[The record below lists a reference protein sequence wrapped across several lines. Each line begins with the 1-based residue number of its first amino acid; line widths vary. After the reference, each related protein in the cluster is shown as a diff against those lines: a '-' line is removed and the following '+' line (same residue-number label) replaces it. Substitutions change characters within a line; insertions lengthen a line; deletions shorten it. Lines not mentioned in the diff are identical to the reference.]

1 MYLSPMNGLRM
12 SKERVYIS
20 VLLCMFLASC
30 AATTKKENRY
40 QAKLDELRQDRSVKE
55 FKNAGWSKFTIENR
69 REIVIWVFT
78 PDGHFAHPSFVERK
92 AKRDEDGSW
101 SVQTHLTCGARS
113 GACEQ
118 YLQEYDRL
126 DRKLR
131 NELGGNRSEWL

>member
-1 MYLSPMNGLRM
+1 MIGPRM

-20 VLLCMFLASC
+20 VLLCMFLSSC
-30 AATTKKENRY
+30 AAATKKENRY

-55 FKNAGWSKFTIENR
+55 FQNAGWSKFTIQNR
-69 REIVIWVFT
+69 GEIVIWVFT

-92 AKRDEDGSW
+92 AKRGEDGSW
-101 SVQTHLTCGARS
+101 SVQTHLTCGART

-131 NELGGNRSEWL
+131 NDLGGNGSEWL

>member
-30 AATTKKENRY
+30 ATTTKKEDRY

-69 REIVIWVFT
+69 GEIVIWLSLI
-78 PDGHFAHPSFVERK
+78 HI
-92 AKRDEDGSW
+92 
-101 SVQTHLTCGARS
+101 
-113 GACEQ
+113 
-118 YLQEYDRL
+118 
-126 DRKLR
+126 
-131 NELGGNRSEWL
+131 